1 MIIGFILLAAFW
13 KIFAKAGQPGWASII
28 PIYNVLVLLRIV
40 GKPYWWLFLLIIPGV
55 NIVSL
60 IMLTH
65 GLFKSFGKGAGF
77 TFGLMVLSFVFYPIL
92 GFGGAPYLGPGGTES
107 DADKLGSLED
117 YELKR

>member
-1 MIIGFILLAAFW
+1 MRVLMGFFLENFRQT
-13 KIFAKAGQPGWASII
+13 GQPGWASII
-28 PIYNVLVLLRIV
+28 PIYNVFVLLRIV
-40 GKPYWWLFLLIIPGV
+40 GKPAWWFLLLIIPGV

-65 GLFKSFGKGAGF
+65 ELSKSFGKGAGF

-107 DADKLGSLED
+107 DADKLGSFED